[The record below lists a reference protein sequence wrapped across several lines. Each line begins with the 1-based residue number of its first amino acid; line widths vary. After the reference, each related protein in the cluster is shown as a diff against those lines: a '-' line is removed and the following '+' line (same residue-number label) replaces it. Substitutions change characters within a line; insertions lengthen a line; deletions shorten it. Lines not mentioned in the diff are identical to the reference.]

1 MAILDKAMTALLP
14 DLQAKWLLNQTLVV
28 LGTEFGLKPRI
39 NDNEGRGRQRGSRT

>member
-39 NDNEGRGRQRGSRT
+39 TDNEGRGRQRGSRT